1 MMSVTIYYCPDLS
14 WVGGKCQYMHVIM
27 VYFLYYNINNYNNLQ
42 SLIISRFVQ
51 ELAACLE

>member
-1 MMSVTIYYCPDLS
+1 MMSVAIYYCPDLS
-14 WVGGKCQYMHVIM
+14 WVGGKCQYMHVVM
-27 VYFLYYNINNYNNLQ
+27 VYFLYYNNNNNNLQ